1 MEVFNKLK
9 KLERKFDEFVTTNL
23 VVDET
28 LIKCCVKKNHSTKIL
43 ANVVV
48 QVGHSMKLL
57 ANAITNLSFYEAFDE
72 LE

>member
-1 MEVFNKLK
+1 MNQLSHAWVES
-9 KLERKFDEFVTTNL
+9 
-23 VVDET
+23 
-28 LIKCCVKKNHSTKIL
+28 INHSTKIL

-57 ANAITNLSFYEAFDE
+57 TNAITNLSFYEAFDE